1 MLNVDGFKNLYYR
14 FFGTHSDRVL
24 KGIMPIVQDIESRSA
39 KMNALSDHE
48 LRAMTAKFRERIDN
62 GASLEDI
69 LPEAFATVREAATRS
84 LGMTHYPVQLMG
96 GILLHRGTVTEM
108 RTGEGKTLVGTLPV
122 YLNALTGKG
131 AHVITVNDYLAER
144 DADWMGTVYRF
155 LGLSV
160 GTILTTDRNVT
171 SKQAAYKCDITYGTN
186 SEFGFDYLR
195 DNMKFSLKDYV
206 QRGHNFAIIDEV
218 DSILIDE
225 ARTPLIISGPARH
238 NAERYLEIDA
248 YIPTLQNQRHYIII
262 ERNRNVTLTDDG
274 IAILENRLGIQN
286 LYSADHLETL
296 HHVNQALKANFL
308 FRRDID
314 YMVLGGRVVIIDENT
329 GRPMDGRRWSDGLHQ
344 AIEAKERVDIQA
356 ESQTYAT
363 ITYQNYFRLYDKLA
377 GMTGTAETESEEF
390 EKIYNLDVVVI
401 PTNKP
406 IARLDHDDIIF
417 KTESEKFAAVMKE
430 VKRAHSTGQPIL
442 IGTTS
447 VEASSKVHKYLQMYN
462 IDHEVL
468 NAKQHHRESEIVA
481 QAGRLGAV
489 TVSTNMAG
497 RGTDIKL
504 GGDPEKLAR
513 AEFDPESNPEGYQEA
528 FARYQVQ
535 CAEEKEKVLAA
546 GGLYIIG
553 TERHESRRIDNQLRG
568 RSGRQGDP
576 GASRFYLALE
586 DQLLRIFGSDKLIV
600 WMERMGMKDNEP
612 IEHKWVTKQIETA
625 QMKVEGHHF
634 NTRKQLLEYDDIMNL
649 QRMAIYEMRR
659 RALAGDNIKELIDTA
674 IQSLTEDVLTECM
687 DPNINAQEWDIDLL
701 REHCTRIFELEW
713 QESDE
718 DIRDFAYAEIKSH
731 IINHAHERYFNKTE
745 ELGDDQMSNL
755 EQMLL
760 LQLTDSYWKDHLL
773 AMDRLRDGIGLRG
786 FGQLNPLLEY
796 KREGTDLF
804 MLMNSLRD
812 ESLLRN
818 LLNFKPE
825 MVGML
830 DGSKPNARRIVSGEG
845 PVQSADNGLDMLSDF
860 VEVDLSKH
868 SEEPEQEEVLEA
880 EKPARP
886 EKGEAAKRWGLEHEI
901 GRNEPCPCGSGMKF
915 KKCCFKV
922 ELTT

>member
-1 MLNVDGFKNLYYR
+1 MLNVDSIVGVYHR
-14 FFGTHSDRVL
+14 FFGTHSERVL
-24 KGIMPIVQDIESRSA
+24 KGIRPLVQNIESYSDRMKS
-39 KMNALSDHE
+39 LSDHE
-48 LRAMTAKFRERIDN
+48 LKAQTAIFRERLDN
-62 GASLEDI
+62 GASLDDI
-69 LPEAFATVREAATRS
+69 LPEAYATVRETSTRT
-84 LGMTHYPVQLMG
+84 LGITHYPVQLMG
-96 GILLHRGTVTEM
+96 GVILHRGSVTEM
-108 RTGEGKTLVGTLPV
+108 RTGEGKTLVATLPV
-122 YLNALTGKG
+122 YLNALSGKG

-144 DADWMGTVYRF
+144 DSEWMGEIYRF
-155 LGLSV
+155 LGMSV
-160 GTILTTDRNVT
+160 GTILTSDRDVA
-171 SKQAAYKCDITYGTN
+171 SKQEAYRSDITYGTN

-195 DNMKFSLKDYV
+195 DNMKFDLKDYV

-225 ARTPLIISGPARH
+225 ARTPLIISGPARQ
-238 NAERYLEIDA
+238 NAEKYLEIDA
-248 YIPTLQNQRHYIII
+248 YIPTLQNQRHYIIN
-262 ERNRNVTLTDDG
+262 ERNRNVTLTDEG
-274 IAILENRLGIQN
+274 ISLMENKLEMKNMYDAEN
-286 LYSADHLETL
+286 LETL

-314 YMVLGGRVVIIDENT
+314 YMVLENKVVIIDENT

-344 AIEAKERVDIQA
+344 AIEAKERVPIQA

-363 ITYQNYFRLYDKLA
+363 ITYQNYFRLYNKLA
-377 GMTGTAETESEEF
+377 GMTGTAETEREEF
-390 EKIYNLDVVVI
+390 EKIYDLDVVVI
-401 PTNKP
+401 PTNRP

-417 KTESEKFAAVMKE
+417 KTEAEKYSAVMKE
-430 VKRAHSTGQPIL
+430 VRRANEAGQPIL

-447 VEASSKVHKYLQMYN
+447 VEASAKVHTLLDMHKIN
-462 IDHEVL
+462 HEVL
-468 NAKQHHRESEIVA
+468 NAKQHHRESEIIA

-513 AEFDPESNPEGYQEA
+513 SLFNADDGQDYAHLLKKIELD
-528 FARYQVQ
+528 
-535 CAEEKEKVLAA
+535 CAEEKEKVLEA

-600 WMERMGMKDNEP
+600 WMERMGMQDNEP
-612 IEHKWVTKQIETA
+612 IEHKWVTKQIEGA

-649 QRMAIYEMRR
+649 QRTAIYEMRR
-659 RALAGDNIKELIDTA
+659 RALAGDNIEELIKNA
-674 IQSLTEDVLTECM
+674 IHSLVEDVMTESM
-687 DPNINAQEWDIDLL
+687 DPNINAQEWDIALL
-701 REHCTRIFELEW
+701 KDHCSRIFGMDWEE
-713 QESDE
+713 EEDE
-718 DIRDFAYAEIKSH
+718 IRDFSFSEIRDRITNLAVEKFEGR
-731 IINHAHERYFNKTE
+731 AE
-745 ELGDDQMSNL
+745 ELGEEQMSSL
-755 EQMLL
+755 QQMLL
-760 LQLTDSYWKDHLL
+760 LQLTDGYWKDHLL

-812 ESLLRN
+812 ESLIRN
-818 LLNFKPE
+818 LFNFKPE

-830 DGSKPNARRIVSGEG
+830 DGSKQNSRRIVSGQMPKQ
-845 PVQSADNGLDMLSDF
+845 PVPTPEDDLPKFEAVDVSGLLPPKKEPVIDIPKMP
-860 VEVDLSKH
+860 SKG
-868 SEEPEQEEVLEA
+868 LEA
-880 EKPARP
+880 KNF
-886 EKGEAAKRWGLEHEI
+886 GLENDV
-901 GRNEPCPCGSGMKF
+901 GRNEPCPCGSGTKF
-915 KKCCFKV
+915 KKCCFKA
-922 ELTT
+922 TA